1 MLELPVRNW
10 RLDSSGCQT
19 CIQLYVFGPRNLR
32 KISTGLIMMSSTLM
46 CLRYTCFLPLQELIY
61 QEFFKQGDLE
71 KSLGRS
77 PLVMMDR
84 EKACIPELQIG
95 FLEGIVL
102 PLYTYVLISFVFE
115 GFVL

>member
-1 MLELPVRNW
+1 MHSVVYIHNNP
-10 RLDSSGCQT
+10 G
-19 CIQLYVFGPRNLR
+19 NLR
-32 KISTGLIMMSSTLM
+32 KISTGLIMMSSTLI
-46 CLRYTCFLPLQELIY
+46 CHSYTCFLSLQELIY

-102 PLYTYVLISFVFE
+102 PLYTYALISVTLE
-115 GFVL
+115 AFVL

>member
-1 MLELPVRNW
+1 MT
-10 RLDSSGCQT
+10 SSV
-19 CIQLYVFGPRNLR
+19 L
-32 KISTGLIMMSSTLM
+32 IS
-46 CLRYTCFLPLQELIY
+46 LRYTCSPSLQELIY

-95 FLEGIVL
+95 FLDGIVL
-102 PLYTYVLISFVFE
+102 PLYTYVLISFDIDV
-115 GFVL
+115 FVL